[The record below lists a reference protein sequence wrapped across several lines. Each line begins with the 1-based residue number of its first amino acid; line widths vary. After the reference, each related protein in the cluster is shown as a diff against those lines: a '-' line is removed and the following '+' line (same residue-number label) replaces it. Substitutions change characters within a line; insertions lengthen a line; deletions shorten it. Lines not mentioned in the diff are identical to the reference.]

1 MKIISE
7 CGCFGGRQITLEH
20 DSPATGTPMRVAVF
34 LPPAAATLAPGERLP
49 GLVFLS
55 GLTCTEDN
63 VTIKSGVQRYAAEAG
78 LVFIAPDTS
87 PRGEGV
93 PDDPRYDLGQGA
105 GFYVDATQAPWAPHF
120 QMETYITRDLI
131 AVVSENL
138 PVDPERLGVSG
149 HSMGGH
155 GALTLALRHPGLFKS
170 LSAFAPIAAPMQVD
184 WGQTCFG
191 AYLGEDQS
199 RWAEHDASVLY
210 RSQTFPGPV
219 LVDQGEDDP
228 WQESGLRTEALE
240 QAFAASGQQ
249 GEIRRHAGYDHSY
262 FFVGTFFDDHI
273 RHHAREL
280 ARL

>member
-1 MKIISE
+1 MKIVSE
-7 CGCFGGRQITLEH
+7 CRCFGGRQLTLEH
-20 DSPATGTPMRVAVF
+20 ESAATGTTMRVAVF
-34 LPPAAATLAPGERLP
+34 LPPKADGLGAGETLA

-55 GLTCTEDN
+55 GLTCTEEN

-78 LVFIAPDTS
+78 LAFIAPDTS
-87 PRGEGV
+87 PRGDGV
-93 PDDPRYDLGQGA
+93 ANDERYNMGQGA

-120 QMETYITRDLI
+120 QMESYITKDLI
-131 AVVSENL
+131 DAVTAAL
-138 PVDPERLGVSG
+138 PIDRERLGVSG

-170 LSAFAPIAAPMQVD
+170 LSAFAPIAAPMEVE
-184 WGQTCFG
+184 WGQ
-191 AYLGEDQS
+191 
-199 RWAEHDASVLY
+199 
-210 RSQTFPGPV
+210 V

-228 WQESGLRTEALE
+228 WLESGLRPERLEA
-240 QAFAASGQQ
+240 AFQASGQQ

-280 ARL
+280 GA